1 MLTCL
6 ELSDCGSKCRPAL
19 EPKGS
24 VAFADMP
31 TMNTIHIP
39 VRQRAVGKN
48 SKSVRLEVTLARR
61 RELTFSVKH
70 APIIPMNV
78 ATSISR
84 PSGASDGSTVR
95 NGVPGRGHEVE
106 CQFL

>member
-1 MLTCL
+1 
-6 ELSDCGSKCRPAL
+6 
-19 EPKGS
+19 
-24 VAFADMP
+24 
-31 TMNTIHIP
+31 MNTIHIP

-95 NGVPGRGHEVE
+95 NGVPGRGHEVG
-106 CQFL
+106 CQFLRNRILSNDFLKRLYL